1 MATDVALKR
10 SDEEPAREGHLV
22 RSFTLW
28 SSFSF
33 SLAFIS
39 PCVAL
44 YGVFAL
50 SITTAGPAFWLGF
63 PLIFVAQLV
72 IAIALGE
79 LVSRWP
85 LEGSIYQWSRR
96 LIGAGGGWVGGWV
109 YIWTLM
115 VSMASVATGAA
126 GFLARSLGINP
137 TPGQIALITIAFL
150 LLGTVVNL
158 AGSVALRVVITAS
171 IIAETVGTVG
181 LGLLLLFHRHQHLS
195 AITHG
200 LSGHVNGSYFTGPF
214 LIAISILGYSFVG
227 FESAGSMAEEVK
239 NPRRTLPRALVF
251 SMAFV
256 AVIVSFA
263 GLMLI
268 LATPNLGAVLGGTV
282 SDPVYGTLSSDLG
295 TTTAKLFE
303 VLFTIAF
310 LASFLAVQTTSSR
323 MIWAYAR
330 DRALPMS
337 RPLARLNRQNQPVT
351 ALCVATSVGIVIV
364 ILGRQTPHLYQL
376 LVNFSAAG
384 FFVAYLF
391 PLSGSLIS
399 RLRGRWQPGE
409 FNVGRYSLAVTA
421 AAIVFAAAEF
431 VNIAWPR
438 RFYPQW
444 YLNWAVWIAVAVL
457 AVTGAI
463 LYLLQRDQMDVTPLD
478 DASDDDL
485 TAALI
490 SESGPAT
497 A

>member
-1 MATDVALKR
+1 MVADLDVAVR
-10 SDEEPAREGHLV
+10 GEEPVHEGHLV

-63 PLIFVAQLV
+63 PLIFIAQLV
-72 IAIALGE
+72 IATALGE

-126 GFLARSLGINP
+126 GFLARSLGVNP
-137 TPGQIALITIAFL
+137 SPGQLALITIGFL
-150 LLGTVVNL
+150 LVGTLVNL

-171 IIAETVGTVG
+171 IIAETLGTVG
-181 LGLLLLFHRHQHLS
+181 LGLVLLFHRHQHLS

-200 LSGHVNGSYFTGPF
+200 TSGHIHGSYFTGPF

-239 NPRRTLPRALVF
+239 NPRRTLPRALIF

-268 LATPNLGAVLGGTV
+268 LATPNLGAVLSGNV
-282 SDPVYGTLSSDLG
+282 SDPVYGTLSADLG
-295 TTTAKLFE
+295 TATAKLFE

-323 MIWAYAR
+323 MIWSYAR
-330 DRALPMS
+330 DRALPLS
-337 RPLARLNRQNQPVT
+337 KPLARLNRQNQPVT
-351 ALCVATSVGIVIV
+351 ALCVATTVGIVIV
-364 ILGRQTPHLYQL
+364 ILGRQTPHLYQI

-384 FFVAYLF
+384 FFAAYLF
-391 PLSGSLIS
+391 PLSGSLVA
-399 RLRGRWQPGE
+399 RLRGRWEPGP
-409 FNVGRYSLAVTA
+409 FSLGRWSLGVTI
-421 AAIVFAAAEF
+421 AAIIFAFAEF
-431 VNIAWPR
+431 LNIAWPR
-438 RFYPQW
+438 HFYPQW

-457 AVTGAI
+457 GVTGAVI
-463 LYLLQRDQMDVTPLD
+463 YHLQKGQMDPTPID
-478 DASDDDL
+478 DGSDDEL
-485 TAALI
+485 TEALA
-490 SESGPAT
+490 S
-497 A
+497 